1 MRNLLKDL
9 PLLHQKNQPSNQRY
23 PRNQWAATFVSS
35 MQEEQVSR
43 NLTQISPCVKPFL
56 LWPRFGTP
64 CLTIRKCSMT
74 RSHKKI
80 KKDTIRKPKSSK
92 PKATSSTRMVRIA
105 EISGSKR
112 KEARMQSNLKRYFQ
126 LTFTSLLKISKK

>member
-1 MRNLLKDL
+1 
-9 PLLHQKNQPSNQRY
+9 
-23 PRNQWAATFVSS
+23 
-35 MQEEQVSR
+35 MQEDLASQ

-64 CLTIRKCSMT
+64 CLTIRKSSMT

-80 KKDTIRKPKSSK
+80 LKDTIRKPKSSK
-92 PKATSSTRMVRIA
+92 PKATSSTRMARIA
-105 EISGSKR
+105 EISGNKR